1 MEIRSICFEA
11 FFCSIY
17 TSMQA
22 IAARVQDKDAIFP
35 YNYIKLL
42 STILSKNTF
51 EGKKNTD
58 IRDYRS
64 LPAYLFLHRFL

>member
-35 YNYIKLL
+35 SNSIQLL

-51 EGKKNTD
+51 EG
-58 IRDYRS
+58 
-64 LPAYLFLHRFL
+64 

>member
-1 MEIRSICFEA
+1 MEIHSFCFEA

-35 YNYIKLL
+35 YNYNIKLL
-42 STILSKNTF
+42 STILSKNSF
-51 EGKKNTD
+51 EG
-58 IRDYRS
+58 
-64 LPAYLFLHRFL
+64 

>member
-1 MEIRSICFEA
+1 MEIHSFCFEA

-42 STILSKNTF
+42 STILSKNGF
-51 EGKKNTD
+51 EG
-58 IRDYRS
+58 
-64 LPAYLFLHRFL
+64 